1 MKFSIV
7 IYLSV
12 LLCCMIS
19 LIWKRRK
26 TVTAIPQV
34 KGFEFSARWPLVA
47 WAWACCLCLN
57 FFLYLCVSL
66 FSSWPLGLAAGTVF
80 SSCWQLWQLLSFVP
94 KLIPVLSSAFHGC
107 PVLAGH
113 HPHPHYH
120 PLLHLP
126 RDPSDQIKIRDHP
139 ITPPAVFI
147 RSYHRRRRR
156 RRLNWIFFFTINLQ
170 KIVTDLQ
177 MS

>member
-1 MKFSIV
+1 MKLSIV

-120 PLLHLP
+120 PLLYLP
-126 RDPSDQIKIRDHP
+126 RDPYPARLLFIHVQAFVFLSILKKCSDKNVGILVGW
-139 ITPPAVFI
+139 T
-147 RSYHRRRRR
+147 
-156 RRLNWIFFFTINLQ
+156 
-170 KIVTDLQ
+170 
-177 MS
+177 